1 MTMSRAIQAARTG
14 GLAGL
19 AALVFVTL
27 PVLVPAGQAQERE
40 EDRRTWRGLFRI
52 GADELEV
59 RPMLGVLLDSGRDD
73 LVAVVDV
80 LDGSPAEEAGIVE
93 GDIIH
98 SVNGHE
104 LDEPLASADEG
115 DLDPDLPLPEQRLRA
130 LMSEVTEGETVTL
143 VVEREGE
150 RLTLAVVPEVL
161 PPYAGLW
168 PGSPETWEQWPE
180 VRGWLPDE
188 YEARRDRIREL
199 SEQFRN
205 EYRAYE
211 RAPPDT
217 LRPYMDAILPGRW
230 DVRWEGN
237 RLGARG
243 NHGLDLVELNPGLGA
258 YFGTAEGIL
267 VADVEDDSPLGLRP
281 GDVVAAV
288 EGRVVDDI
296 DELYRILGSYR
307 ADEEIAFRIFRD
319 GAQTTVTGTIN

>member
-1 MTMSRAIQAARTG
+1 MSRAIQAARTG

-93 GDIIH
+93 GDIIL

-130 LMSEVTEGETVTL
+130 LMSGVAEGKTVTL

-230 DVRWEGN
+230 DVRWEGEPAW
-237 RLGARG
+237 GARQ
-243 NHGLDLVELNPGLGA
+243 
-258 YFGTAEGIL
+258 
-267 VADVEDDSPLGLRP
+267 S
-281 GDVVAAV
+281 
-288 EGRVVDDI
+288 
-296 DELYRILGSYR
+296 R
-307 ADEEIAFRIFRD
+307 A
-319 GAQTTVTGTIN
+319 